1 MSDAVT
7 PRIPEL
13 EGALNFRDLG
23 GYRTADG
30 RTVRWNQ
37 VYRSG
42 TTHALTASDVTRLGA
57 RGIRYAYDLR
67 SNNERRTHPNRL
79 RDIANLEYRFRD
91 HDHLP
96 GDIRRLLKSPDVRA
110 EHTHGVMIEVYR
122 KLPYEFE
129 DAFRA
134 LFHWLADG
142 EVPLVFNC
150 TAGKDRTGAA
160 AALLLTALGVPHETV
175 LEDYLLTARFFER
188 SCDMILND
196 GGVALFGAV
205 DRAAWEPL
213 MQVHPEYL
221 KAMFDQLQ
229 ASHGSID
236 RYLRDQLGMDEERTA
251 QLRSHLLE

>member
-1 MSDAVT
+1 MIDAVT
-7 PRIPEL
+7 ARIPEL

-23 GYRTADG
+23 GYRAADG
-30 RTVRWNQ
+30 RTVRWNH

-42 TTHALTASDVTRLGA
+42 TTHAMTASDVAQLSA
-57 RGIRYAYDLR
+57 QGIRYAYDLR
-67 SNNERRTHPNRL
+67 SNNERRSHPNRL
-79 RDIANLEYRFRD
+79 RDIANLDYRFRD

-110 EHTHGVMIEVYR
+110 EHSHRVMIDVYK

-134 LFHWLADG
+134 LFHWLAEG

-160 AALLLTALGVPHETV
+160 AALLLTALGVSREEV
-175 LEDYLLTARFFER
+175 LEDYLLTAQFFER
-188 SCDMILND
+188 SCDMILHE
-196 GGVALFGAV
+196 GGAPLFAAL
-205 DRAAWEPL
+205 DRAVWEPL

-221 KAMFDQLQ
+221 EAMFDQLE
-229 ASHGSID
+229 ASHGSVD
-236 RYLRDQLGMDEERTA
+236 RYLREQLGMHDARTE